1 MTKFSLEILIGPILA
16 KSAKNDSK
24 MVLLHFFKKIY
35 CWILLEISK
44 IENYI
49 SSDISEQTAYLVKLF
64 FLSYEPKSSW
74 AYQVSCILR
83 DFYTFFPN
91 MYSCTHSQVLNIID
105 AVSKNEKESL
115 FNTIF
120 HHLPYSIHAVSFCFL
135 LFLYLI
141 ETF

>member
-1 MTKFSLEILIGPILA
+1 MTKFSFEILIGPILA
-16 KSAKNDSK
+16 KKCQKWLKNCASA
-24 MVLLHFFKKIY
+24 FFKKTY

-64 FLSYEPKSSW
+64 FLSYEPRSSW

-83 DFYTFFPN
+83 DFYTFFSN

-105 AVSKNEKESL
+105 AVSKESL

>member
-1 MTKFSLEILIGPILA
+1 MTKFSFEILIGPILA
-16 KSAKNDSK
+16 KKCQKWLKNGASA
-24 MVLLHFFKKIY
+24 LFKKID

-44 IENYI
+44 LENYI

-74 AYQVSCILR
+74 AYQVSCILC
-83 DFYTFFPN
+83 DFYTCFPN